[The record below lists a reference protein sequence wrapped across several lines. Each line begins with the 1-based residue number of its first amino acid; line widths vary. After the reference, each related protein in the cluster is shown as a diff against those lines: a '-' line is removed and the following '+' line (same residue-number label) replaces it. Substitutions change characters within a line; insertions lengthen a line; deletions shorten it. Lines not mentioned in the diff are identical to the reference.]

1 MPNNQQSL
9 SFQAPIKMCQ
19 DIEYL
24 VRELNH
30 ENLSNGS
37 MLKTNK
43 SEILRRIVTVGL
55 NAEIRKLRERKIAEL
70 NAVVGNSGTSQTRG
84 IEITNAD
91 ITNNGGLGVYHHAG
105 MDMGVLIFI
114 GTNAHS
120 FHFCYNLWPS
130 IVS

>member
-55 NAEIRKLRERKIAEL
+55 NAEIRKLRERKIDEL
-70 NAVVGNSGTSQTRG
+70 NAVVGNTPESVALQNRDIQIVPNTVSQARYKQAQ
-84 IEITNAD
+84 EAYQNA
-91 ITNNGGLGVYHHAG
+91 NNQ
-105 MDMGVLIFI
+105 
-114 GTNAHS
+114 
-120 FHFCYNLWPS
+120 
-130 IVS
+130 

>member
-1 MPNNQQSL
+1 MPNKNL
-9 SFQAPIKMCQ
+9 NLCFQAPRKVSE

-55 NAEIRKLRERKIAEL
+55 NAEISKLRDRKIAEL

-84 IEITNAD
+84 VEITNAD
-91 ITNNGGLGVYHHAG
+91 ITNPNMFTSVPQARYKQAQEAYQ
-105 MDMGVLIFI
+105 
-114 GTNAHS
+114 NA
-120 FHFCYNLWPS
+120 NNQ
-130 IVS
+130 

>member
-9 SFQAPIKMCQ
+9 SFQAPHKMCE

-70 NAVVGNSGTSQTRG
+70 NAVVGNSGDPQTRG
-84 IEITNAD
+84 VQITNAD
-91 ITNNGGLGVYHHAG
+91 ITNPNMFNSVPQARYKQAQEAYSHDG
-105 MDMGVLIFI
+105 
-114 GTNAHS
+114 
-120 FHFCYNLWPS
+120 CK
-130 IVS
+130 

>member
-1 MPNNQQSL
+1 MPNKFFTL
-9 SFQAPIKMCQ
+9 SFQTTPKVNE

-30 ENLSNGS
+30 ENLSSGS

-70 NAVVGNSGTSQTRG
+70 NEVVGNQSDFNDHVSGVQNLDIQNRNVTV
-84 IEITNAD
+84 TNPNIYNQAKEAYS
-91 ITNNGGLGVYHHAG
+91 NGCN
-105 MDMGVLIFI
+105 D
-114 GTNAHS
+114 
-120 FHFCYNLWPS
+120 
-130 IVS
+130 

>member
-1 MPNNQQSL
+1 
-9 SFQAPIKMCQ
+9 MCE

-70 NAVVGNSGTSQTRG
+70 NAVVGNSGDPQTRG
-84 IEITNAD
+84 VEITNPNMFNSVPQARYKQAQEAYSND
-91 ITNNGGLGVYHHAG
+91 G
-105 MDMGVLIFI
+105 
-114 GTNAHS
+114 
-120 FHFCYNLWPS
+120 CK
-130 IVS
+130 

>member
-1 MPNNQQSL
+1 MPNKTYTL
-9 SFQAPIKMCQ
+9 SFQASPKVNE

-43 SEILRRIVTVGL
+43 SEVLRRIVALGL

-70 NAVVGNSGTSQTRG
+70 NEVVGNQSDFNDHVSGIRNLDIQNRNVTV
-84 IEITNAD
+84 TNPNIYNQAKEAYS
-91 ITNNGGLGVYHHAG
+91 NGCN
-105 MDMGVLIFI
+105 D
-114 GTNAHS
+114 
-120 FHFCYNLWPS
+120 
-130 IVS
+130 

>member
-1 MPNNQQSL
+1 MPNKHFTL
-9 SFQAPIKMCQ
+9 SFQTDSKVCE

-43 SEILRRIVTVGL
+43 SEILRRIVSAGL
-55 NAEIRKLRERKIAEL
+55 KTELGRLRQRKIAEL
-70 NAVVGNSGTSQTRG
+70 DQLVGNSCHDKRG

-91 ITNNGGLGVYHHAG
+91 IIDSQKINSVSQARYKQAQEAYQNGCN
-105 MDMGVLIFI
+105 D
-114 GTNAHS
+114 
-120 FHFCYNLWPS
+120 
-130 IVS
+130 

>member
-1 MPNNQQSL
+1 MPNSQFTL
-9 SFQAPIKMCQ
+9 SFQAPIKVNE

-43 SEILRRIVTVGL
+43 SEVLRRIVTAGL

-70 NAVVGNSGTSQTRG
+70 NAVVGNQSDFNDHISGIRNLDIQNRSMTV
-84 IEITNAD
+84 TNPNIYNQAKEAYS
-91 ITNNGGLGVYHHAG
+91 NGCN
-105 MDMGVLIFI
+105 D
-114 GTNAHS
+114 
-120 FHFCYNLWPS
+120 
-130 IVS
+130 

>member
-1 MPNNQQSL
+1 MPNSQFTL
-9 SFQAPIKMCQ
+9 SFQAPIKVNE

-43 SEILRRIVTVGL
+43 SEVLRRIVTAGL

-70 NAVVGNSGTSQTRG
+70 NAVVGNSVESTELRSV
-84 IEITNAD
+84 D
-91 ITNNGGLGVYHHAG
+91 ITNPNIFTSVSQARYKQAQEAYQNGCR
-105 MDMGVLIFI
+105 D
-114 GTNAHS
+114 
-120 FHFCYNLWPS
+120 
-130 IVS
+130 

>member
-1 MPNNQQSL
+1 MPNNQQCL
-9 SFQAPIKMCQ
+9 SFQTSIKMCQ

-84 IEITNAD
+84 VEITNAD
-91 ITNNGGLGVYHHAG
+91 ITNPNMFTSVPQARYKQAQEAYQNGCN
-105 MDMGVLIFI
+105 D
-114 GTNAHS
+114 
-120 FHFCYNLWPS
+120 
-130 IVS
+130 